1 MTLYLLNQ
9 WKNQPG
15 GAQNASA
22 FLLALKSEH
31 SSMREKELII
41 EVLDDWDVL
50 TPTWFEVADY
60 LSVIEGLHE
69 DEHFKHR
76 YLAALLAS
84 KVAFCLGD
92 YNGALQL
99 ALAAED
105 KFQLTPRSPSILVGS
120 QDEQYVN
127 KIIEHALDTYKQAKR
142 NEDEIDPRLEK
153 LINRLF
159 ERNMKR
165 RELRYVIGL
174 ALDTRRTDMILV
186 AIKAT
191 DDQAALLTETVAKV
205 LESQM
210 DRAFRSIVLDLLL
223 RLFAELEEPDFVS
236 MCQCLIKLEKPDDV
250 ADILQRLVA
259 NKGDSGVLLAYQIA
273 FDLYENASQQ
283 FISKIEQSLIDNTP
297 IDAPTTSDA
306 VIQPMEI
313 MTEGKIEP
321 SRNTAVIASKAT
333 IANKET
339 EEGKNDEHSKDTS
352 SSESLEEKEKQ
363 KRNSTEIIKSREDTV
378 AGGLLEASGSSST
391 TGDAAKMVMDAS
403 FPEKS
408 KIKDKIICERL
419 RSILCGEQTIKHHM
433 QFLIKNNH
441 TDMLIL
447 KQIKESVRTASA
459 HNATVIANGLMHLG
473 TTTDDFLRDNLEWIS
488 KATNWNKFNAVA
500 SLGLIHKGHEAN
512 ALKLLDPYLPKGEA
526 DQFGFKEG
534 GSLYAYGLIHAN
546 HGNAEVIAYL
556 RDQLL
561 KATTSAAR
569 HGACLGLGLAAMGT
583 HDEQVFVQL
592 RDCLYQDDA
601 VTGEAAG
608 LAMGLVMVGGMQT
621 EAYQEMV
628 QYVCDTQHDKIQR
641 GLRTGIALLAYGQQ
655 EEAEKLIAPLLE
667 HKSNSVLR
675 STAVCMLAMA
685 YAGSGKADVVRRLLA
700 KVAADPNQDV
710 KRFAVIAIGFV
721 LSNDAEQ
728 CLSYTG
734 MLAEHFNPHVRYG
747 AAMALGISC
756 AGSGYKEAI
765 ALLDPLLS
773 AKENFVRQGAVIAL
787 SFILIQQTDS
797 ICPKVN
803 EFRRTLTKMITE
815 KGEDSITKLGAI
827 LAQGII
833 DAGGRNVTISLHNRN
848 GHPDMPSV
856 VGTFV
861 FLQYWYW
868 HSLAHFSSLVFKPTC
883 VIGLNLNLEMPKTE
897 FRCNAKPSTFAYP
910 PPLEEKK
917 KEENEKVE
925 TAVLSVTHKK
935 KPSVLDRSSA
945 NAVKEAKARGEKS
958 EKDKE
963 EEMEVDST
971 PVTTVSADSAAA
983 VSTAIAANSEHKL
996 TELKSKESEPTNYTL
1011 QNPARIVRLQLKT
1024 LQMTENNRY
1033 KPLKALSQGGIIMLR
1048 DKKAG
1053 QEKEEI
1059 VALAAAGG
1067 TRVEGKDNSEEAKPH
1082 TPFEINITSY

>member
-69 DEHFKHR
+69 DEHFKQR

-105 KFQLTPRSPSILVGS
+105 KFQLTPRSPSVLVGS

-174 ALDTRRTDMILV
+174 ALDTRRTDMILI

-250 ADILQRLVA
+250 ADILQRLVS

-297 IDAPTTSDA
+297 IDAPTTSGTM
-306 VIQPMEI
+306 IQPMEI
-313 MTEGKIEP
+313 TAEEKTEP
-321 SRNTAVIASKAT
+321 SKSTTIIASKT
-333 IANKET
+333 HSTET
-339 EEGKNDEHSKDTS
+339 SLTNEEAEEGKNDEQSKDTS
-352 SSESLEEKEKQ
+352 SSESVEEKEKQ
-363 KRNSTEIIKSREDTV
+363 KDSPEITKPSEDTTDGGMSETSNSPGTA
-378 AGGLLEASGSSST
+378 AGT
-391 TGDAAKMVMDAS
+391 AKMEVS
-403 FPEKS
+403 FAERS
-408 KIKDKIICERL
+408 KIKDKVVCERL
-419 RSILCGEQTIKHHM
+419 RSILRGEQTIKHHM

-546 HGNAEVIAYL
+546 HGSAEVIAYL

-583 HDEQVFVQL
+583 HDEQAN
-592 RDCLYQDDA
+592 DA

-641 GLRTGIALLAYGQQ
+641 GLRTGIALLAYGRQ
-655 EEAEKLIAPLLE
+655 EEAEKLITPLLE
-667 HKSNSVLR
+667 HKSNAVLR

-685 YAGSGKADVVRRLLA
+685 YTGSGKADVVRRLLA

-721 LSNDAEQ
+721 LS
-728 CLSYTG
+728 
-734 MLAEHFNPHVRYG
+734 
-747 AAMALGISC
+747 
-756 AGSGYKEAI
+756 
-765 ALLDPLLS
+765 
-773 AKENFVRQGAVIAL
+773 
-787 SFILIQQTDS
+787 
-797 ICPKVN
+797 
-803 EFRRTLTKMITE
+803 
-815 KGEDSITKLGAI
+815 KL
-827 LAQGII
+827 
-833 DAGGRNVTISLHNRN
+833 VY
-848 GHPDMPSV
+848 
-856 VGTFV
+856 F
-861 FLQYWYW
+861 
-868 HSLAHFSSLVFKPTC
+868 
-883 VIGLNLNLEMPKTE
+883 
-897 FRCNAKPSTFAYP
+897 
-910 PPLEEKK
+910 
-917 KEENEKVE
+917 
-925 TAVLSVTHKK
+925 
-935 KPSVLDRSSA
+935 
-945 NAVKEAKARGEKS
+945 
-958 EKDKE
+958 
-963 EEMEVDST
+963 
-971 PVTTVSADSAAA
+971 
-983 VSTAIAANSEHKL
+983 
-996 TELKSKESEPTNYTL
+996 
-1011 QNPARIVRLQLKT
+1011 
-1024 LQMTENNRY
+1024 
-1033 KPLKALSQGGIIMLR
+1033 
-1048 DKKAG
+1048 
-1053 QEKEEI
+1053 
-1059 VALAAAGG
+1059 
-1067 TRVEGKDNSEEAKPH
+1067 
-1082 TPFEINITSY
+1082 